1 MIGKKSAFTL
11 LLVAAALMF
20 WHLRVTGT
28 LPLDVVG
35 ISLGFTFLCAAYGQV
50 AVAATSWLL
59 GLRLG
64 TAFCLL
70 SGFFVFNTLLFI
82 LTLAS
87 PLGMHGNILT
97 LAVVGILLAGF
108 RWKLQWQA
116 RWQSPLQPRLQ
127 ALLQPQWRSLA
138 LPPELPEFLAVL
150 VSVIA
155 ATLWCTDA
163 QTPIIQGQQ
172 VVYQVWQD
180 VFIHV
185 REISVFAQAHGIGTI
200 QDIKL
205 AGAPAPIYHVASYM
219 SAAAVSALGQVPA
232 MAAYSSFQLPF
243 GIVLT
248 GLAAYCLATSVW
260 GPGPG
265 LAAAVAILLVPDA
278 YRQGFGNRYL
288 SYHFLAQVNLGM
300 LYGIACA
307 AMAWVFM
314 LSSCRGRPHHWL
326 AAIVASYCILALT
339 LFYKAHVF
347 VANALLLLIYP
358 CLFLADLK
366 LRWRVI
372 LGIIVTAL
380 FVGVVHLSQTVAR
393 IPVLRL
399 DGSGIGAYLI
409 TLVEDYD
416 NGILKD
422 YFDRV
427 LIIGKHPKWQEALNA
442 TALLLLSTFGFWL
455 IIMPAVFIA
464 GRKRLSR
471 AVLAFPLLITANYLV
486 MSMGL
491 AMDRRNVGTP
501 DELLNRPM
509 VWAYFAVAAWTAG
522 AGYFLAIGSR
532 LPQRPAT
539 RTTAAALACVLL
551 IITAVVARNLQTF
564 PMRRGMAAYDQF
576 NAVPMCLTQAAAY
589 LRNNSAPAAIIQDA
603 ANDPRFVVTALAE
616 RQMLALDSTF
626 GGKSREHQQQLDR
639 LERLLRIDN
648 AEMLDAATAALGIS
662 WYLLRPETRVS
673 WPAEVLQ
680 RAVFE
685 CNGYRIFRFRDS

>member
-1 MIGKKSAFTL
+1 MISKGRTFTL
-11 LLVAAALMF
+11 LLVAAALIF
-20 WHLRVTGT
+20 WHFRVTGA
-28 LPLDVVG
+28 LPLDVVV

-50 AVAATSWLL
+50 TVAATSRLL
-59 GLRLG
+59 GVRLG

-70 SGFFVFNTLLFI
+70 SGFFVFNTLLFM

-87 PLGMHGNILT
+87 PLGMRSNTIILT
-97 LAVVGILLAGF
+97 IGGVLLAGF
-108 RWKLQWQA
+108 GWKLQRQA
-116 RWQSPLQPRLQ
+116 RLRFPLQ
-127 ALLQPQWRSLA
+127 AWLQPQSPSTA
-138 LPPELPEFLAVL
+138 APAELPEFLAVL

-163 QTPIIQGQQ
+163 QTPVIQGQQ

-219 SAAAVSALGQVPA
+219 SVAAVSALAQVPA
-232 MAAYSSFQLPF
+232 MEAYSSFQLPF

-248 GLAAYCLATSVW
+248 GLAAYCLITSIW
-260 GPGPG
+260 GAGPG
-265 LAAAVAILLVPDA
+265 LAAAVAILLIPDA
-278 YRQGFGNRYL
+278 YHQGFGNRYL
-288 SYHFLAQVNLGM
+288 SYNFLAQVNLGM
-300 LYGIACA
+300 LYGIACVT
-307 AMAWVFM
+307 MAWAFM
-314 LSSCRGRPHHWL
+314 FSGCRGRERPWL
-326 AAIVASYCILALT
+326 AAIVASYSILALT

-347 VANALLLLIYP
+347 VANAFLLLIYP

-366 LRWRVI
+366 LRWRLI
-372 LGIIVTAL
+372 LGVIVTAL
-380 FVGVVHLSQTVAR
+380 FIATVHLSQTMAR

-399 DGSGIGAYLI
+399 DGSGIGFYLM

-416 NGILKD
+416 HGMLKE
-422 YFDRV
+422 YFNRV

-455 IIMPAVFIA
+455 IAMPAVVIA
-464 GRKRLSR
+464 GRKRLSP
-471 AVLAFPLLITANYLV
+471 AVLAFPLLIMANYII

-491 AMDRRNVGTP
+491 AMDKRNIGTP

-522 AGYFLAIGSR
+522 AGYYLAIGSR

-551 IITAVVARNLQTF
+551 IITAMVARNLQTF
-564 PMRRGMAAYDQF
+564 PMRRGMAAYTNF

-589 LRNNSAPAAIIQDA
+589 LRNNSAPGAIIQDA
-603 ANDPRFVVTALAE
+603 ANDPRFIVTALAE
-616 RQMLALDSTF
+616 RQMLAVDSTF

-639 LERLLRIDN
+639 LDSLLRIDDTDALN
-648 AEMLDAATAALGIS
+648 AAAAALGIS
-662 WYLLRPETRVS
+662 WYLLRPDTQVA
-673 WPAEVLQ
+673 WPAQVLQ

-685 CNGYRIFRFRDS
+685 CNGYRVFRFKDS